1 MPTSLKVTILGCGG
15 STGVPMV
22 GNLWGRCDP
31 NNPRNIRTRPSILL
45 QTQGKTILVDTSPD
59 VRQQLLRHKIDR
71 LDAILYTHYH
81 ADHTHG
87 LNDVMLYSRR
97 QKHLIPIYG
106 TDETIQNLK
115 HVFSYAFPGPKDNQT
130 IYQPF
135 LEAHT
140 IKPGQLDILGVT
152 IRAFEQDHVSTISMG
167 YRIQDFA
174 YTTDAKNLDTKA
186 FKALEGVQTWI
197 VDGLRHMPHATHSHI
212 QQSLE
217 WIKHVQPKR
226 AILSHLSCWTD
237 YDELSAE
244 LPNGIEVAYDGL
256 EINIPS

>member
-1 MPTSLKVTILGCGG
+1 MSASLKVTILGCGG

-31 NNPRNIRTRPSILL
+31 NNPKNRRTRPSILL

-59 VRQQLLRHKIDR
+59 VRQQLLRHNIDQ

-106 TDETIQNLK
+106 PEETLQALQRM
-115 HVFSYAFPGPKDNQT
+115 FPYAFPGSKDDQT
-130 IYQPF
+130 IYPPF

-140 IKPGQLDILGVT
+140 INPGPLDILGIPMT
-152 IRAFEQDHVSTISMG
+152 AFEQDHVSTISLG
-167 YRIQDFA
+167 YRIGDFA
-174 YTTDAKNLDTKA
+174 YSTDAKHLNAQA
-186 FKALEGVQTWI
+186 FKALEGVETWI

-212 QQSLE
+212 AQSLE
-217 WIKHVQPKR
+217 WIGRVQPKR
-226 AILSHLSCWTD
+226 AILTHLSCWSD
-237 YDELSAE
+237 YDELMAE
-244 LPNGIEVAYDGL
+244 LPNGIAVAYDGL

>member
-1 MPTSLKVTILGCGG
+1 MPASLKVTILGCGG

-31 NNPRNIRTRPSILL
+31 NNPKNRRTRPSILV
-45 QTQGKTILVDTSPD
+45 QTQNKTILVDTSPD
-59 VRQQLLRHKIDR
+59 VRQQLLHHKIDQ

-106 TDETIQNLK
+106 TEETLQSL
-115 HVFSYAFPGPKDNQT
+115 HRTFPYAFPDSGDNPT
-130 IYQPF
+130 IYPPF
-135 LEAHT
+135 LVPH
-140 IKPGQLDILGVT
+140 IINPGPLHVLG
-152 IRAFEQDHVSTISMG
+152 IPMIAFEQDHVSTISMG

-174 YTTDAKNLDTKA
+174 YSTDAKHLNTQA
-186 FKALEGVQTWI
+186 FKVLDGIHTWI
-197 VDGLRHMPHATHSHI
+197 VDGLRHMPHATQSHI
-212 QQSLE
+212 AQTLE
-217 WIKHVQPKR
+217 WIDHVKPQR

-244 LPNGIEVAYDGL
+244 LPDGIEVAYDGL